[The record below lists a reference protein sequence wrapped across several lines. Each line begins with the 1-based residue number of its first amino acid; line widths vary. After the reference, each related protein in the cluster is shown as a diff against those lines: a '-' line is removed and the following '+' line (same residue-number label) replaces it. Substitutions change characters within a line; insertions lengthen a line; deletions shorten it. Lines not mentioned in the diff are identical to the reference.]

1 MAFCFISISL
11 TDSVVETDHS
21 HMVHFT
27 RKVGTQNFLNS
38 QMGTQQKLSSQQRLL
53 LVHEGGCLR
62 RVRARVF
69 EARTVSF
76 LATSPHY
83 ILVQLSS

>member
-1 MAFCFISISL
+1 M
-11 TDSVVETDHS
+11 
-21 HMVHFT
+21 
-27 RKVGTQNFLNS
+27 
-38 QMGTQQKLSSQQRLL
+38 SSQQRLL